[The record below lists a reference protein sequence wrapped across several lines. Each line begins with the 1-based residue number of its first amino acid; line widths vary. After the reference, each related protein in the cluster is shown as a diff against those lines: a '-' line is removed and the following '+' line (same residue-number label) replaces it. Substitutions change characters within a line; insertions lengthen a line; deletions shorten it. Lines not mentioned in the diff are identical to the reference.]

1 MTDLIIYILFSLLFF
16 VLLVFFG
23 FNMSEFNQKQEELEL
38 RITVLENPYVFNI
51 DDEVYFKGQL
61 CKIVNRQRRD
71 KEKLK
76 TYSIIILS
84 DINNLNMFAYEPCV
98 FEHELKPKQ
107 S

>member
-16 VLLVFFG
+16 FLLVFFG
-23 FNMSEFNQKQEELEL
+23 FNMSESKEKQEELEL

-61 CKIVNRQRRD
+61 CRIVNRQRRD

-76 TYSIIILS
+76 TYGVIILS

>member
-1 MTDLIIYILFSLLFF
+1 
-16 VLLVFFG
+16 
-23 FNMSEFNQKQEELEL
+23 MSEFNQKQEELEL

-76 TYSIIILS
+76 TYDVIILS
-84 DINNLNMFAYEPCV
+84 DINNSNIFAYEACV
-98 FEHELKPKQ
+98 VEHELKPKQ

>member
-1 MTDLIIYILFSLLFF
+1 
-16 VLLVFFG
+16 
-23 FNMSEFNQKQEELEL
+23 MSEFNQKQEELEL

>member
-1 MTDLIIYILFSLLFF
+1 MTDLIIYFLFSLLFF

-51 DDEVYFKGQL
+51 GEEVYFRGLL
-61 CKIVNRQRRD
+61 CKIVNRQRLN

-76 TYSIIILS
+76 TYDVIILS
-84 DINNLNMFAYEPCV
+84 DINNSNTFGYQARIVEK
-98 FEHELKPKQ
+98 ELEPKQ